1 VLSIGNTVEAAEA
14 YRRFRGHDYEAGA
27 LMRSRGFETVSE
39 EV

>member
-14 YRRFRGHDYEAGA
+14 YRRFRGRDYGTDA
-27 LMRSRGFETVSE
+27 LMRSRGFETLSE